1 MTNPN
6 DCAYPADSKVQ
17 TDGGL
22 TKREYFAAMA
32 LQSFIEAASVRNETL
47 LSKVKRLFGFYTGE
61 VRFGYNHEANV
72 KSSIEVADIMIEEL
86 NK

>member
-6 DCAYPADSKVQ
+6 DCAFPADNKTH

-32 LQSFIEAASVRNETL
+32 MQGLIANCYYGTGIAVDTHTNEAVVL
-47 LSKVKRLFGFYTGE
+47 
-61 VRFGYNHEANV
+61 
-72 KSSIEVADIMIEEL
+72 ADALITSL
-86 NK
+86 NKKP